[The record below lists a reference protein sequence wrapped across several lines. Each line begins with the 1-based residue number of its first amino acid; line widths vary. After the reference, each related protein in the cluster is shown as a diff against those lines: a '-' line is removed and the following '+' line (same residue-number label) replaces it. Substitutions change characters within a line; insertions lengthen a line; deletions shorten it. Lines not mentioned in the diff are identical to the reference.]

1 MQSAKGEGQIMHH
14 MLVVCDLCV
23 CVYVCVFGPLVF
35 ISQELVPVTSGS
47 PFCAVTTNLHSGITK
62 EM

>member
-1 MQSAKGEGQIMHH
+1 MHH
-14 MLVVCDLCV
+14 MLVFCDLCV
-23 CVYVCVFGPLVF
+23 CVCVYVYVCVLGILVF
-35 ISQELVPVTSGS
+35 ISQELVPVTSGP

>member
-1 MQSAKGEGQIMHH
+1 MHH
-14 MLVVCDLCV
+14 MLVVCGLWFVCV
-23 CVYVCVFGPLVF
+23 CVCVCVFGILVF
-35 ISQELVPVTSGS
+35 ISQELVPVSSGP